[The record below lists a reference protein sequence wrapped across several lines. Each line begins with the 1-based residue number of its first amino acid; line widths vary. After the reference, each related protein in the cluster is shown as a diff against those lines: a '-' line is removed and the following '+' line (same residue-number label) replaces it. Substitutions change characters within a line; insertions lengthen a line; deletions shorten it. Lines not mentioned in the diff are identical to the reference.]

1 MEYLHD
7 TNTAN
12 VKTSQEVEAGRCDAK
27 AVVGSVSE
35 IGGVR
40 TTVIAMT
47 HVVGAPTGAAVH
59 THRFPVVC
67 ACACGVLATHQVRR
81 RRSSNWL
88 AWQDCKRDTWTNHG
102 K

>member
-1 MEYLHD
+1 ME
-7 TNTAN
+7 
-12 VKTSQEVEAGRCDAK
+12 
-27 AVVGSVSE
+27 GSVSE

-67 ACACGVLATHQVRR
+67 ACGVHGQAACVPWATIRRYTSSVPYALALAQGVVAALKTKHRWH
-81 RRSSNWL
+81 RSERG
-88 AWQDCKRDTWTNHG
+88 Q
-102 K
+102 